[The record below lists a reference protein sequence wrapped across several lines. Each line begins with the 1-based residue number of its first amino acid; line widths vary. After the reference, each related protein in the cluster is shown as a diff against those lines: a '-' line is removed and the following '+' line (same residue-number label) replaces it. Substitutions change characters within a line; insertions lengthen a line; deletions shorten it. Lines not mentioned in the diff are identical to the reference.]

1 MHYLPYLNIM
11 AKIPYL
17 SQGFNLRESIVCRC
31 IAWKTAGVFVALI
44 FVTLTYTVTESG
56 ISAVLTGLA
65 YDNNRSIIVTIEVPR
80 TTTLPGRGSETP
92 KTSSPKI
99 GNQMEGNVATT
110 TKKPVA
116 VATIDYQVP
125 SWIAT
130 CTDVFI
136 DLGANIGVQVKKLF
150 EPEMYMKVQDS
161 LLKKTLNIY
170 DQEFGEPSVRKRPN
184 SGLCAFGFE
193 PNPKHHARLRDL
205 EQYYFELGWKVHF
218 FPFAVSNSDKNVTL
232 YSDGE
237 PEKNEWGATLYRDT
251 DNFKGS
257 TQVRQVRLSDFIKQ
271 YLNHIQIK
279 VVKVDIEGAEYEV
292 LVNLLS
298 AGMLCQDR
306 IKFVAIEWHTPRF
319 QDGDMNNV
327 YRDKTK
333 LMKWIN
339 SQECQPSKVEEIND
353 ESYLNDVYVIRNV
366 APPPAAQA
374 ITPHRTQDG
383 RILSALTTRNP
394 ALIMVWTLGRVQH
407 PKETF

>member
-1 MHYLPYLNIM
+1 
-11 AKIPYL
+11 
-17 SQGFNLRESIVCRC
+17 
-31 IAWKTAGVFVALI
+31 
-44 FVTLTYTVTESG
+44 
-56 ISAVLTGLA
+56 
-65 YDNNRSIIVTIEVPR
+65 
-80 TTTLPGRGSETP
+80 
-92 KTSSPKI
+92 
-99 GNQMEGNVATT
+99 MEGNVATT

-150 EPEMYMKVQDS
+150 EPEMYMKAQDT
-161 LLKKTLNIY
+161 LLMKTLNLY
-170 DQEFGEPSVRKRPN
+170 NQEFGEPSVRKRPN

-279 VVKVDIEGAEYEV
+279 VIKVDIEGAEYEV

-319 QDGDMNNV
+319 QDGDLNNV

-366 APPPAAQA
+366 APTPAAQA
-374 ITPHRTQDG
+374 ITPHRTQDVTRSPG
-383 RILSALTTRNP
+383 QILSALTTRNP
-394 ALIMVWTLGRVQH
+394 ALNHGFDSRQSVILQRNFATVQAGNPFPQSAQVLTPHSSKTVHPSFQTHYHDSPSQGMVRQVFFTELSRSIIKTSEKSIFSKH
-407 PKETF
+407 PSTTFP